1 MTNFTMCLGPNCG
14 SGQIH
19 GGGNDQPIMTCT
31 SCQFKTCFTHKM
43 PWHAGQT
50 CEQYDIKQQK
60 KRTKQEAASA
70 AFLAKETKICPNK
83 KCGLHVDKWMGCDHV
98 TCKGAWSS
106 YHFTSHAYIQIGTV
120 CNFEFCWLCLAS
132 YKRIRREGNTAHS
145 RKCKYHTDCLNGILG
160 H

>member
-1 MTNFTMCLGPNCG
+1 
-14 SGQIH
+14 
-19 GGGNDQPIMTCT
+19 
-31 SCQFKTCFTHKM
+31 M
-43 PWHAGQT
+43 PWHAGKT
-50 CEQYDIKQQK
+50 CEQYDIEQQE
-60 KRTKQEAASA
+60 KRTQQEAASA

-120 CNFEFCWLCLAS
+120 CNFEFCWRCLAS

-145 RKCKYHTDCLNGILG
+145 RKCKYHTDRLNGILG